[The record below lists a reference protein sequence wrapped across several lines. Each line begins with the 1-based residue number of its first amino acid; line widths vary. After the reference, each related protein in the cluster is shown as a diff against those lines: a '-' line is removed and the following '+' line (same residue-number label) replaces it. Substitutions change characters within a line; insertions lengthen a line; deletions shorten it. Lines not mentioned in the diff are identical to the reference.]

1 MRGELAILCSAILM
15 STVSI
20 FVRNTASDA
29 LIVTFLRLFFATLFL
44 SIFGLVT
51 REKFAFSKTLLLLAF
66 LNLATIFSYISAIQN
81 IEAGVSALLL
91 YMAPIYV
98 TLLAYLSGER
108 IERSTILALPIGL
121 VGLYLMLSAYVDL
134 NLGIVFGIFSG
145 ITYAFVFKFSKKA
158 REFHSAFQIAF
169 FNVFFGSIILF
180 PWFLIQNEPFSIPWA
195 LGLGLIPTAIPFMLF
210 AYGMKLV
217 KLQKAPLI
225 ALIEP
230 MFAVVIGYLYFGEVL
245 SLKQMVGAFLIL
257 SATAI
262 SLRKAEA

>member
-15 STVSI
+15 SSVSI

-44 SIFGLVT
+44 SIFGFLR
-51 REKFAFSKTLLLLAF
+51 RERFSVSKTLLILAF

-81 IEAGVSALLL
+81 IEAGVAALLL

-98 TLLAYLSGER
+98 TFIAYLSGER
-108 IERSTILALPIGL
+108 IERSTILALPLGIL
-121 VGLYLMLSAYVDL
+121 GLYLMLSAYIDL
-134 NLGIVFGIFSG
+134 NIGIIFGIVSG
-145 ITYAFVFKFSKKA
+145 ITYALVFKFSKKA

-169 FNVFFGSIILF
+169 FNVFLGSMILL
-180 PWFLIQNEPFSIPWA
+180 PWFLIKNEPFSVPWA
-195 LGLGLIPTAIPFMLF
+195 IGLGLIPTAIPFMLF

-225 ALIEP
+225 ALVEP
-230 MFAVVIGYLYFGEVL
+230 MFAMVIGYLYFGEVL
-245 SLKQMVGAFLIL
+245 SLKQITGAFLIL
-257 SATAI
+257 IATSI
-262 SLRKAEA
+262 SLRRIEA